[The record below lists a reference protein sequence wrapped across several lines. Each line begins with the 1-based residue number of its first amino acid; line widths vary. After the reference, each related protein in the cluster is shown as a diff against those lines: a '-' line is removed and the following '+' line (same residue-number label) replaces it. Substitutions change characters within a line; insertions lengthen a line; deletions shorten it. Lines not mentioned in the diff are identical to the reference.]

1 MDTLIDTIGGLF
13 MLVGATFLLL
23 GSLGLLRMPDTYNRI
38 QAGTKTTTLGTI
50 FTLLGAAFIAPS
62 WGWTLLLIGVFLL
75 FTNPVSSQVLARTI
89 HLNEAK
95 NEVKDMVTETI
106 KPSGKEQ

>member
-1 MDTLIDTIGGLF
+1 MDTLIDMIGSVL
-13 MLVGATFLLL
+13 MVIGAVFLLL

-50 FTLLGAAFIAPS
+50 LTLAGAACIAPS
-62 WGWTLLLIGVFLL
+62 WGWTLLLIGLFLL

-89 HLNEAK
+89 HLYETK
-95 NEVKDMVTETI
+95 ELESETI
-106 KPSGKEQ
+106 KPSAKEQS